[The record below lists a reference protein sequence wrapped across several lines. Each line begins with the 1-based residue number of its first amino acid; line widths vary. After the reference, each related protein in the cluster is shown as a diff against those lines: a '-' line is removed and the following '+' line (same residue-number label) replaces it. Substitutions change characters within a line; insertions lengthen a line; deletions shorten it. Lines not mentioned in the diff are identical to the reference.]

1 MAAKHRPT
9 GLIDTMS
16 APARKISTAV
26 IGCKGLDVLHMM
38 RLKVASSLLMAE
50 YIQAEVQEWNHQ
62 SVDLLVA
69 CIDDSNGQQALRDA
83 NLRGLPVLAVT
94 RKLLSGLSVPGVAY
108 GASVRDIFQQ
118 LRQLLLA
125 SDGGGERFQPR
136 TLFRSLGDTQGKPSV
151 LHMGLVKV
159 MVDAAR
165 ARVTLLRDLP
175 YENCLNAAAEPGWTL
190 SLLAG
195 APALEEAMADAVS
208 THAFEDF
215 CWQAAALSSA
225 PLLEQET
232 TGLCQL
238 RGWPEVETG
247 KLPLA
252 WLLPMA
258 AMMLR
263 PWQPGQLALATGTS
277 LDDIARIMAA
287 AACTGLLD
295 ASGSQTTGDR
305 PAGNKVSGFFTRIA
319 KRFGLNFSKGLQV

>member
-1 MAAKHRPT
+1 
-9 GLIDTMS
+9 MS
-16 APARKISTAV
+16 APARKISAAV
-26 IGCKGLDVLHMM
+26 IGCTGLDVLHMM

-50 YIQAEVQEWNHQ
+50 YIQADVQEWNQ
-62 SVDLLVA
+62 QPVDLLVA
-69 CIDDSNGQQALRDA
+69 CIDDSSGQQVLREA
-83 NLRGLPVLAVT
+83 NLKGLPVLAVT
-94 RKLLSGLSVPGVAY
+94 RKVLSGLSIPGVAY

-118 LRQLLLA
+118 LRQLLLE
-125 SDGGGERFQPR
+125 SDRSGERFKPR
-136 TLFRSLGDTQGKPSV
+136 TLFRSLADAQGKPSV

-159 MVDAAR
+159 LIDAAQT
-165 ARVTLLRDLP
+165 RVTLLRDLP

-190 SLLAG
+190 SLLGNAG
-195 APALEEAMADAVS
+195 AVDEALADAVS

-215 CWQAAALSSA
+215 CWQAAVLSPD
-225 PLLEQET
+225 PLLEQQT
-232 TGLCQL
+232 AGLYQL

-247 KLPLA
+247 KLPMQ

-258 AMMLR
+258 AMMIR
-263 PWQPGQLALATGTS
+263 PWQSGQLALATGTS

-295 ASGSQTTGDR
+295 SSGSQAAGLR